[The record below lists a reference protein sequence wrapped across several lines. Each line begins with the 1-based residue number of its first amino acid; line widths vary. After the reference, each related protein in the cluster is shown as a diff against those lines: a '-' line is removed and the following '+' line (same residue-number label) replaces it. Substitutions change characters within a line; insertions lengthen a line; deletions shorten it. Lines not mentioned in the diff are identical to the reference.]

1 MAKFKRL
8 VEKTLLREKQILLSN
23 GANYNQAVF
32 LAGGAGSGKGFA
44 SKKFMEGEKFRRFD
58 VDRWKENFLDLAGET
73 EKYPEISNL
82 NLQNPQDVSKLHR
95 FVKDKGI
102 HNRFVNNVLK
112 NNERGRLPNVMFDVT
127 LKEVDKL
134 ERFIPLLHQSGYSSQ
149 NVHLVWVLAD
159 YEIAVKRNRNRERI
173 VPQDI
178 LLKTHTGAAN
188 TIIDLVDSGN
198 LRGLD
203 GSVHVILN
211 NPEHT
216 VFHAD
221 EDGDPIEASGE
232 PVDLPG
238 DLKQSQEYEPE
249 ITVEDFEY
257 LTLKQKG
264 KPFRDVLE
272 IKETLAQWIKRNAPK
287 MVTTWEKLSAL

>member
-8 VEKTLLREKQILLSN
+8 IEKALLREKQILLSN

-44 SKKFMEGEKFRRFD
+44 SKKFMQGEKFRRFD

-134 ERFIPLLHQSGYSSQ
+134 ERFIPLLHESGYSSQ

-216 VFHAD
+216 VFYAD
-221 EDGDPIEASGE
+221 EDGDPIETSGE
-232 PVDLPG
+232 PVELPG
-238 DLKQSQEYEPE
+238 GMEQTQEYKPE

-264 KPFRDVLE
+264 KPFRSPIE